1 MFKSTICP
9 STGSMF
15 NFQYQ
20 HGVPQRS
27 FFFLQFHRSKA
38 LSWSPWIPRH
48 TCGPQMLA
56 NCQHTHKIIKVSKK
70 ILKLGSR
77 KELEESEDN

>member
-27 FFFLQFHRSKA
+27 FF
-38 LSWSPWIPRH
+38 SPVPQTQRPLLVSMDTRH
-48 TCGPQMLA
+48 TGGPQLLA
-56 NCQHTHKIIKVSKK
+56 NCQHTQKIIKVSKK